1 MENMKAIFKQ
11 RREYDGTEL
20 RRVPIPKPGPNEVLV
35 KVDKV
40 SICGTD
46 LHIYMWNKWAQN
58 RIHNVPQIMGHEL
71 AGTVV
76 EIGKNVTAVKVG
88 DFVSAETHIP
98 CGHCKQCRSGKMH
111 ICQNL
116 KILGVDT
123 NGAFAEYIV
132 VPEVVVWK
140 NDPAIPKEWASIQE
154 PLGNAVFTVLRND
167 VSGRSLVIFGDGPI
181 GLLSAAVAVAS
192 GAGPVTLVGLSKYR
206 LNIAK
211 KLNVDY
217 VLDAS
222 EVDVVKECKKI
233 TNGDGFDV
241 SIEASGAEIALRQ
254 ALEVL
259 TPGGRISLIGLFEDD
274 IKLNLNDLVI
284 FKAASVYGITGR
296 EMFKTWEKVANFLK
310 TKRLNLDPII
320 THQFKLEDYQKG
332 FELMEKKECGK
343 ILLIP

>member
-1 MENMKAIFKQ
+1 METMKAVFKQ

-20 RRVPIPKPGPNEVLV
+20 KNVPIPKPGPNEVLV
-35 KVDKV
+35 KVDRV

-46 LHIYMWNKWAQN
+46 LHIYMWNDWAKN

-76 EIGKNVTAVKVG
+76 EIGENVTSVKEG

-98 CGHCKQCRSGKMH
+98 CGHCKQCKSGKMH

-140 NDPAIPKEWASIQE
+140 NDPSIPKEWASIQE

-167 VSGRSLVIFGDGPI
+167 VSGKSLIIFGDGPI
-181 GLLSAAVAVAS
+181 GLLSAAVAIAS
-192 GAGPVTLVGLSKYR
+192 GAAPVTLVGLSQYR

-211 KLNVDY
+211 KLGVDY
-217 VLDAS
+217 VIDA
-222 EVDVVKECKKI
+222 KEGNVIEQGKK
-233 TNGDGFDV
+233 TTKGDGFDV
-241 SIEASGAEIALRQ
+241 VIEASGAEIALKQ
-254 ALEVL
+254 GLQLL
-259 TPGGRISLIGLFEDD
+259 TPGGRISLIGLFDGD
-274 IKLNLNDLVI
+274 VKLDLNDLVI

-296 EMFKTWEKVANFLK
+296 EMFKTWEKVSNFLQN
-310 TKRLNLDPII
+310 KRLNLDPII

-343 ILLIP
+343 IILVP